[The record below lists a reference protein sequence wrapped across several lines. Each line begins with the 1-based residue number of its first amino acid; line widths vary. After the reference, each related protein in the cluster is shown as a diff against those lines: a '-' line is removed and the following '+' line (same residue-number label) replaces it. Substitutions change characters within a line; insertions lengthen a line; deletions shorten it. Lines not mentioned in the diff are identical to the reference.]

1 MSTLSIASFDQF
13 KNEDGSYSISVEKFR
28 EIIRGGGK
36 MKRPMSAYF
45 LWLNKE
51 RASIRTTYFD
61 DYKTVENWDSETL
74 HKYFEN
80 KGLGEPKKEGKP
92 RIVSLVTM
100 KAGKMWKEMTVQ
112 DKKPFVEQAEKL
124 KEEYQNFK
132 NMEADYMNSDKG
144 MGETQ
149 NGENGD
155 NGNGDNGNGDNE
167 DNGNGNGDNEDNG
180 NGNGDNGNEDNGNED
195 NGNGDNED
203 NGNGDNE
210 MEVVEYKYKGVVYYY
225 DEEKGDIYDIETGDK
240 VAKMIDDQFTP
251 IED

>member
-100 KAGKMWKEMTVQ
+100 KAGKMWKEMTTQ

-149 NGENGD
+149 NGD
-155 NGNGDNGNGDNE
+155 NGDNGNGDNE
-167 DNGNGNGDNEDNG
+167 DNGNGDNEDNG
-180 NGNGDNGNEDNGNED
+180 NGDNGNGD

-240 VAKMIDDQFTP
+240 VAKMIDEQFTP